1 MFAINVQ
8 YKTRTK
14 KNVHTEP
21 LSVFIAVSELWGD
34 NAGDILQSIGSLI
47 TLLSDT
53 KEFIITKGGL
63 MLAATAG
70 CKTLELPFTEVDEI
84 DSTLLV
90 VHKANGA
97 VDVDVVIVVVDV
109 AIQVLNDANGRVT
122 GDIIDTAG

>member
-1 MFAINVQ
+1 
-8 YKTRTK
+8 
-14 KNVHTEP
+14 
-21 LSVFIAVSELWGD
+21 LSVFIAVSELCGD
-34 NAGDILQSIGSLI
+34 SAGDILQSIGSLI

-53 KEFIITKGGL
+53 KEFIITMGGFIL
-63 MLAATAG
+63 TATAG

-109 AIQVLNDANGRVT
+109 AIQVLNDARGIAT
-122 GDIIDTAG
+122 GDMIDTVGCGLTIGP